1 MGAAVPSSDKSFIPE
16 DGGCDGDGGCA
27 MVGEQSEMPGIKGGE
42 RNKAMKPR
50 FDLAGRVVGIG
61 DDFRNRGSYSS
72 GAT

>member
-1 MGAAVPSSDKSFIPE
+1 MGAAVPSSDTSFIPE

-27 MVGEQSEMPGIKGGE
+27 MVGEQSEMLGIKGGE

-50 FDLAGRVVGIG
+50 LASRVVGIG
-61 DDFRNRGSYSS
+61 DDFRNRGSYSG